1 MGCGGVRGCAGN
13 GDGEGCVAGAPS
25 GRADIGLPARWQN
38 VGRRVERRRAEGIA
52 NPSAC
57 GSRTRRF
64 FSGWFPA
71 SGSGPK
77 FRVVAPALA
86 VRDTAQD
93 RQSGELWI
101 LASGQP
107 SYPDAGLDSAGYQGR
122 QQPGDLQLPKRCAV
136 CGGFTRRQEVAY
148 SVGAVEWN
156 VLEISVPEGR
166 VRTIVGGGG
175 IFWEPDW
182 APSGT
187 HFLFTNWGSSPHA
200 IEDRSAADG
209 FSRRVAE
216 APEGKYSAVNSARW
230 APDGTRFLFTQ
241 RAGLSQKQLMVA
253 DAAGGHRTA
262 LAELNDTSEGT
273 YAWSPDSQWIV
284 FQRAVGGKAGLSVLG
299 CGHIPGRPGPGPQV
313 ARPEQVLDF
322 AVLYKTN
329 CSACHGDKGKN
340 GAAIALANPVYL
352 AVIGEDNLREITS
365 KGVGGKLMPAFAR
378 SAGGPLTD
386 QQISILAHGMMQQW
400 NKPAFLSTPGT
411 PTYRASQPGDPVRG
425 EQAYG
430 QFCASCHGAHGE
442 GMTAAINGKKT
453 KVGSIVDERSEERR
467 VGKESRSR
475 WSPYHYRNMH

>member
-284 FQRAVGGKAGLSVLG
+284 FQRAVGGKLQLAKMK
-299 CGHIPGRPGPGPQV
+299 PV
-313 ARPEQVLDF
+313 A
-322 AVLYKTN
+322 
-329 CSACHGDKGKN
+329 
-340 GAAIALANPVYL
+340 GAAAIPLAG
-352 AVIGEDNLREITS
+352 AV
-365 KGVGGKLMPAFAR
+365 P
-378 SAGGPLTD
+378 SAGNRSIVQWSGGGDWIAYQSPEGISMISPDGNTVRILTGRKL
-386 QQISILAHGMMQQW
+386 SGF
-400 NKPAFLSTPGT
+400 AFSKDGN
-411 PTYRASQPGDPVRG
+411 RS
-425 EQAYG
+425 YG
-430 QFCASCHGAHGE
+430 IFRNRTGE
-442 GMTAAINGKKT
+442 GAQWQLYSIDVKTGAEKMLAPIDLPASAGNILGFSLHPDGKRFLTSVSKWPFDIWMLEGWDQPQKT
-453 KVGSIVDERSEERR
+453 WLDRLLRR
-467 VGKESRSR
+467 
-475 WSPYHYRNMH
+475 